1 MEPVRKITG
10 RAVPLDRADV
20 DTDQIIPASWLKR
33 IERTGFGEGLFSAW
47 RADPGF
53 VLNRSEYDGARV
65 LVAGP
70 NFGSGSSREHAA
82 WALQDYGFAAV
93 ISSRFADIF
102 RGNSLKIGLL
112 PVELPA
118 ETVDKLMAAVAA
130 DPTIE
135 VTVDLESGTVSAP
148 AAGVEAGF
156 EIDDFTRYRL
166 MNGLDD
172 IGLTLQHDEAIAA
185 FEAGR
190 PGYLPSVG
198 SAPAGL
204 TVTERYSRASVQST
218 GNPDGERQR
227 RVPGNAVAGNRAQAG
242 TPSQRWN
249 RFVLGQIC
257 RRIDRRRHVCPA
269 VSASPRSPP

>member
-1 MEPVRKITG
+1 MDAVTKVTG

-47 RADPGF
+47 RVDPGF
-53 VLNRSEYDGARV
+53 VLNRPEYAGARV

-93 ISSRFADIF
+93 ISPRFADIF

-112 PVELPA
+112 PVELPV
-118 ETVDKLMAAVAA
+118 ETVEQLMAAVDA
-130 DPTIE
+130 DPTVE
-135 VTVDLESGTVSAP
+135 VTVDLESRTVSAP
-148 AAGVEAGF
+148 AAGVEARF

-172 IGLTLQHDEAIAA
+172 IGLTLQHADGIAA
-185 FEAGR
+185 FEARR

-204 TVTERYSRASVQST
+204 SLT
-218 GNPDGERQR
+218 GG
-227 RVPGNAVAGNRAQAG
+227 
-242 TPSQRWN
+242 
-249 RFVLGQIC
+249 
-257 RRIDRRRHVCPA
+257 
-269 VSASPRSPP
+269 

>member
-1 MEPVRKITG
+1 MDAVTVVTG

-53 VLNRSEYDGARV
+53 VLNQPQYGGARV

-93 ISSRFADIF
+93 ISPRFADIF

-118 ETVDKLMAAVAA
+118 ETVAKLMAAVTA
-130 DPTIE
+130 DPTVE
-135 VTVDLESGTVSAP
+135 VTVDLESRTVSAP
-148 AAGVEAGF
+148 AAGVEASF

-172 IGLTLQHDEAIAA
+172 IGLTMQQEAGIST
-185 FEAGR
+185 FEARR

-204 TVTERYSRASVQST
+204 SVS
-218 GNPDGERQR
+218 D
-227 RVPGNAVAGNRAQAG
+227 A
-242 TPSQRWN
+242 
-249 RFVLGQIC
+249 
-257 RRIDRRRHVCPA
+257 
-269 VSASPRSPP
+269 

>member
-1 MEPVRKITG
+1 MDPVRQITG

-47 RADPGF
+47 RADPAF
-53 VLNRSEYDGARV
+53 VLNRAEYAGARV

-93 ISSRFADIF
+93 IAPGFADIF

-112 PVELPA
+112 PVQLPA
-118 ETVDKLMAAVAA
+118 ETVKKLMAAVT
-130 DPTIE
+130 DDSTVE
-135 VTVDLESGTVSAP
+135 VTVDLETRTVSAP
-148 AAGVEAGF
+148 AAGVEARF
-156 EIDDFTRYRL
+156 EIDDSTRYRL

-172 IGLTLQHDEAIAA
+172 IGLTLQHDDGIAA
-185 FEAGR
+185 FEARR

-204 TVTERYSRASVQST
+204 SLA
-218 GNPDGERQR
+218 DG
-227 RVPGNAVAGNRAQAG
+227 
-242 TPSQRWN
+242 
-249 RFVLGQIC
+249 
-257 RRIDRRRHVCPA
+257 
-269 VSASPRSPP
+269 

>member
-1 MEPVRKITG
+1 MEPIRQVTG

-53 VLNRSEYDGARV
+53 VLNKPEYDGARV
-65 LVAGP
+65 LIAGP

-93 ISSRFADIF
+93 ISPRFADIF

-118 ETVDKLMAAVAA
+118 ETVEKLMAAVVA
-130 DPTIE
+130 DPTVE
-135 VTVDLESGTVSAP
+135 VTIDLETRTVSAP
-148 AAGVEAGF
+148 QAGVEATF

-172 IGLTLQHDEAIAA
+172 IGLTLQHGEQIAA
-185 FEAGR
+185 FEARR
-190 PGYLPSVG
+190 PGYLPVVG

-204 TVTERYSRASVQST
+204 AVTER
-218 GNPDGERQR
+218 
-227 RVPGNAVAGNRAQAG
+227 
-242 TPSQRWN
+242 
-249 RFVLGQIC
+249 
-257 RRIDRRRHVCPA
+257 
-269 VSASPRSPP
+269 

>member
-1 MEPVRKITG
+1 MEAVRQVTG

-47 RADPGF
+47 RADPNF
-53 VLNRSEYDGARV
+53 VLNRPEYNGARV

-93 ISSRFADIF
+93 ISPRLADIF
-102 RGNSLKIGLL
+102 RGNSLKVGLL

-118 ETVDKLMAAVAA
+118 ETVEKLMAAVTS

-135 VTVDLESGTVSAP
+135 VTVDLDSRTVSAP
-148 AAGVEAGF
+148 AAGVEASF

-172 IGLTLQHDEAIAA
+172 IGLTLQHDEQIAA
-185 FEAGR
+185 FEAHR
-190 PGYLPSVG
+190 PSHLPSVG

-204 TVTERYSRASVQST
+204 AVTER
-218 GNPDGERQR
+218 
-227 RVPGNAVAGNRAQAG
+227 
-242 TPSQRWN
+242 
-249 RFVLGQIC
+249 
-257 RRIDRRRHVCPA
+257 
-269 VSASPRSPP
+269 

>member
-1 MEPVRKITG
+1 MEPVRQVTG

-53 VLNRSEYDGARV
+53 VLNQPQYAGARV

-93 ISSRFADIF
+93 IAPRFADIF

-118 ETVDKLMAAVAA
+118 GTVERLMAAVTA
-130 DPTIE
+130 DPTVE
-135 VTVDLESGTVSAP
+135 VTVDLETRTVSAP
-148 AAGVEAGF
+148 AAGVEASF

-172 IGLTLQHDEAIAA
+172 IGLTL
-185 FEAGR
+185 
-190 PGYLPSVG
+190 
-198 SAPAGL
+198 
-204 TVTERYSRASVQST
+204 
-218 GNPDGERQR
+218 
-227 RVPGNAVAGNRAQAG
+227 
-242 TPSQRWN
+242 
-249 RFVLGQIC
+249 
-257 RRIDRRRHVCPA
+257 
-269 VSASPRSPP
+269 

>member
-1 MEPVRKITG
+1 MEPVRQVTG

-53 VLNRSEYDGARV
+53 VLNRAEYDGARV

-93 ISSRFADIF
+93 IAPRFADIF

-118 ETVDKLMAAVAA
+118 ETVDKLMAAVTA

-135 VTVDLESGTVSAP
+135 VTVDLESRTVSAP
-148 AAGVEAGF
+148 AAGVEVTF

-166 MNGLDD
+166 LNGLDD
-172 IGLTLQHDEAIAA
+172 IGLTLQHSDDITA
-185 FEAGR
+185 FEARR

-204 TVTERYSRASVQST
+204 SVTER
-218 GNPDGERQR
+218 
-227 RVPGNAVAGNRAQAG
+227 
-242 TPSQRWN
+242 
-249 RFVLGQIC
+249 
-257 RRIDRRRHVCPA
+257 
-269 VSASPRSPP
+269 

>member
-1 MEPVRKITG
+1 MDAVTVVTG

-53 VLNRSEYDGARV
+53 VLNQPQYEGARV

-93 ISSRFADIF
+93 ISPRFADIF

-118 ETVDKLMAAVAA
+118 ETVEKLMAAVNA
-130 DPTIE
+130 DPTVE
-135 VTVDLESGTVSAP
+135 VTVDLETRTVSAP
-148 AAGVEAGF
+148 AAGIEAGF

-172 IGLTLQHDEAIAA
+172 IGLTLRHEDGIAD
-185 FEAGR
+185 FEARR

-204 TVTERYSRASVQST
+204 
-218 GNPDGERQR
+218 
-227 RVPGNAVAGNRAQAG
+227 
-242 TPSQRWN
+242 
-249 RFVLGQIC
+249 
-257 RRIDRRRHVCPA
+257 A
-269 VSASPRSPP
+269 VSDR

>member
-1 MEPVRKITG
+1 MEPVRQVTG
-10 RAVPLDRADV
+10 RAVPLERADV

-47 RADPGF
+47 RADPDF
-53 VLNRSEYDGARV
+53 VLNRPEYDGARV

-93 ISSRFADIF
+93 ISPRFADIF

-118 ETVDKLMAAVAA
+118 ETVEQLMAAVAA

-135 VTVDLESGTVSAP
+135 VTIDLEQRTVSAP
-148 AAGVEAGF
+148 AAGVEASF

-172 IGLTLQHDEAIAA
+172 IGLTLQHDDAIAA

-190 PGYLPSVG
+190 PGYLPSVAT
-198 SAPAGL
+198 APAGL
-204 TVTERYSRASVQST
+204 TVTER
-218 GNPDGERQR
+218 
-227 RVPGNAVAGNRAQAG
+227 
-242 TPSQRWN
+242 
-249 RFVLGQIC
+249 
-257 RRIDRRRHVCPA
+257 
-269 VSASPRSPP
+269 

>member
-1 MEPVRKITG
+1 MDPVIKVTG
-10 RAVPLDRADV
+10 RAVPLERADV

-47 RADPGF
+47 RADPDF
-53 VLNRSEYDGARV
+53 VLNQPQYAGARI
-65 LVAGP
+65 LIAGP

-93 ISSRFADIF
+93 IAPRFADIF

-112 PVELPA
+112 PVQLPA
-118 ETVDKLMAAVAA
+118 ETVERLMTAVKD

-135 VTVDLESGTVSAP
+135 VTVDLDSRTVSAP
-148 AAGVEAGF
+148 AAGVEASF

-172 IGLTLQHDEAIAA
+172 IGLTLQHDEVIAA
-185 FEAGR
+185 FEASR
-190 PGYLPSVG
+190 PAYLPSVG

-204 TVTERYSRASVQST
+204 SLTER
-218 GNPDGERQR
+218 
-227 RVPGNAVAGNRAQAG
+227 
-242 TPSQRWN
+242 
-249 RFVLGQIC
+249 
-257 RRIDRRRHVCPA
+257 
-269 VSASPRSPP
+269 

>member
-1 MEPVRKITG
+1 MDAVTKVTG

-20 DTDQIIPASWLKR
+20 DTDQIIPAAWLKR

-53 VLNRSEYDGARV
+53 VLNRPEYAGARV

-93 ISSRFADIF
+93 ISPRFADIF

-112 PVELPA
+112 PVELPV
-118 ETVDKLMAAVAA
+118 ETVEQLMAAVDA
-130 DPTIE
+130 DPTVE
-135 VTVDLESGTVSAP
+135 VTVDLESRTVSAP
-148 AAGVEAGF
+148 AAGVEARF

-172 IGLTLQHDEAIAA
+172 IGLTLQHADGIAA
-185 FEAGR
+185 FEARR

-204 TVTERYSRASVQST
+204 SLT
-218 GNPDGERQR
+218 DG
-227 RVPGNAVAGNRAQAG
+227 
-242 TPSQRWN
+242 
-249 RFVLGQIC
+249 
-257 RRIDRRRHVCPA
+257 
-269 VSASPRSPP
+269 

>member
-1 MEPVRKITG
+1 MDPVIKVTG

-47 RADPGF
+47 RADPDF
-53 VLNRSEYDGARV
+53 VLNRDDYAGAKV
-65 LVAGP
+65 LIAGP

-93 ISSRFADIF
+93 IAPRFADIF

-112 PVELPA
+112 PVQLPA
-118 ETVDKLMAAVAA
+118 ETVERLMTAVTA

-135 VTVDLESGTVSAP
+135 ITVDLDTRTVSAP

-172 IGLTLQHDEAIAA
+172 IGLTLQHDDAIAA

-190 PGYLPSVG
+190 PNYLPSVG

-204 TVTERYSRASVQST
+204 TVTER
-218 GNPDGERQR
+218 
-227 RVPGNAVAGNRAQAG
+227 
-242 TPSQRWN
+242 
-249 RFVLGQIC
+249 
-257 RRIDRRRHVCPA
+257 
-269 VSASPRSPP
+269 

>member
-1 MEPVRKITG
+1 MDPVTQVTG

-53 VLNRSEYDGARV
+53 VLNQPEYAGARV

-93 ISSRFADIF
+93 ISPRFADIF

-118 ETVDKLMAAVAA
+118 ETVEKLMAAVAT
-130 DPTIE
+130 DPTVE
-135 VTVDLESGTVSAP
+135 VTVDLETRTVSAP
-148 AAGVEAGF
+148 AAGVEASF
-156 EIDDFTRYRL
+156 QIDDFTRYRL

-172 IGLTLQHDEAIAA
+172 IGLTLQHVDGIAA
-185 FEAGR
+185 FEAHR

-204 TVTERYSRASVQST
+204 ALS
-218 GNPDGERQR
+218 DG
-227 RVPGNAVAGNRAQAG
+227 
-242 TPSQRWN
+242 
-249 RFVLGQIC
+249 
-257 RRIDRRRHVCPA
+257 
-269 VSASPRSPP
+269 

>member
-1 MEPVRKITG
+1 MDPVTLVTG

-47 RADPGF
+47 RADPEF
-53 VLNRSEYDGARV
+53 VLNRAEYSGARV

-82 WALQDYGFAAV
+82 WALQDYGIAAV
-93 ISSRFADIF
+93 ISPRFADIF

-118 ETVDKLMAAVAA
+118 ETVERLMAAVTA
-130 DPTIE
+130 DPTVE
-135 VTVDLESGTVSAP
+135 VTVDLETRTVSAP
-148 AAGVEAGF
+148 AAGVEASF

-166 MNGLDD
+166 MHGLDD
-172 IGLTLQHDEAIAA
+172 IGLTLQHDDEIAV

-190 PGYLPSVG
+190 PAHLPSVG

-204 TVTERYSRASVQST
+204 SLTE
-218 GNPDGERQR
+218 G
-227 RVPGNAVAGNRAQAG
+227 
-242 TPSQRWN
+242 
-249 RFVLGQIC
+249 
-257 RRIDRRRHVCPA
+257 
-269 VSASPRSPP
+269 